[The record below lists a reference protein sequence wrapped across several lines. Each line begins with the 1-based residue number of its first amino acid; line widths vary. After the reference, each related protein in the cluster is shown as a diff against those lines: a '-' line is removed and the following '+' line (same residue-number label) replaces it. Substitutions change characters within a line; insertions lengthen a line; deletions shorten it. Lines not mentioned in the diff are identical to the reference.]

1 MIQIWVSCVQLQ
13 GYFSCDPVWLAWYCG
28 NLLALGR
35 IDDKYQLWA
44 LMELLEVL
52 LKVSLSST
60 NETSNGVITFQ
71 SCPRRNWQSKM
82 DLPGTASV
90 QILEQIFHFKNI
102 LKFWSPSK
110 YVHLLLKT
118 RYFFEISSSFE
129 INW

>member
-1 MIQIWVSCVQLQ
+1 MAVKRQFVGPWSMTNISYGHYWTDV
-13 GYFSCDPVWLAWYCG
+13 
-28 NLLALGR
+28 
-35 IDDKYQLWA
+35 
-44 LMELLEVL
+44 ELLEVL

-102 LKFWSPSK
+102 LKF
-110 YVHLLLKT
+110 
-118 RYFFEISSSFE
+118 
-129 INW
+129 